1 MHVRLFSSG
10 KAARMK
16 ESDYFREQ
24 AKECRSAA
32 SQNGRSD
39 EVRAL
44 RQLARY
50 YEDQAAKLDP
60 PRSRH

>member
-1 MHVRLFSSG
+1 MLSFFSARE
-10 KAARMK
+10 AADMK

-32 SQNGRSD
+32 IKNGQAED
-39 EVRAL
+39 ARAL

-50 YEDQAAKLDP
+50 YEDQAAKLDRP
-60 PRSRH
+60 VSRH